1 MLLTGFPCKASQP
14 WGGVYAGGS
23 DQAGG
28 EGDPCLCPLPVAWT
42 LVVLLPPCLPGVMR
56 RVGSRHCSLQPP
68 PPDPSS
74 CPLRPTL
81 KPPPRHELPT
91 SNTPTTKATALWSQT
106 HPLACPLGTPPAPP
120 RPTPPLWSRPWP
132 VSGPAPGLT
141 RALSR
146 GAENQSQPV
155 SMFGLFSAS
164 ALSQNGAS
172 SEVAEV
178 LEVAEAGPEAAERV
192 RKLPKE
198 SSGEGGWRI
207 SSQDSGKTGSK
218 SV

>member
-1 MLLTGFPCKASQP
+1 VADGHL
-14 WGGVYAGGS
+14 GG
-23 DQAGG
+23 
-28 EGDPCLCPLPVAWT
+28 P
-42 LVVLLPPCLPGVMR
+42 
-56 RVGSRHCSLQPP
+56 
-68 PPDPSS
+68 
-74 CPLRPTL
+74 
-81 KPPPRHELPT
+81 KPNRFKDTVPRD
-91 SNTPTTKATALWSQT
+91 A
-106 HPLACPLGTPPAPP
+106 PAPP
-120 RPTPPLWSRPWP
+120 RLSHRPQSRPWT

-141 RALSR
+141 RALSHE
-146 GAENQSQPV
+146 AENQSQPV
-155 SMFGLFSAS
+155 STFGLFSAS
-164 ALSQNGAS
+164 ALNQNGAS